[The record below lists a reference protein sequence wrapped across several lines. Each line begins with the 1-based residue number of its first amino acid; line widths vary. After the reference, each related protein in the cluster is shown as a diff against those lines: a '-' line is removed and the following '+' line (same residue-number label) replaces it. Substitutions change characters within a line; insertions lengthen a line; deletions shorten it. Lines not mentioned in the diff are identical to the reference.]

1 MTSMKLKHYVTR
13 KASLKRILLFVST
26 VLLTMFGTIVG
37 QKTYE
42 PITPINYVQQINDNI
57 SIKNDVRRASSMKH
71 INGTRMKFTC
81 TAYCNDPITYTGNK
95 PIPFYTLA
103 ADPSILPMGTKVY
116 IPMFKKVFVV
126 DDVGGAIKGKRLDI
140 YMNTYKQAMDF
151 GIRDLEI
158 IILDK

>member
-1 MTSMKLKHYVTR
+1 
-13 KASLKRILLFVST
+13 
-26 VLLTMFGTIVG
+26 
-37 QKTYE
+37 
-42 PITPINYVQQINDNI
+42 
-57 SIKNDVRRASSMKH
+57 
-71 INGTRMKFTC
+71 
-81 TAYCNDPITYTGNK
+81 
-95 PIPFYTLA
+95 
-103 ADPSILPMGTKVY
+103 MGTKVY